1 MAKSE
6 GEVRVSLV
14 EGTFF
19 ETLPTSDLLREVW
32 RQLLL
37 ESGLPMEKT
46 EEVVANLGSLG
57 REEIAISRHISGAS
71 IKPRLRIMS
80 EVEKEGNPHTYGE
93 IPARTVNLVVK
104 PAVVEESSPETD
116 WLSQSVAW
124 FQGQVRKEG
133 VVVHHADYHSIVL
146 AFGWGGD
153 SLLHSLHPPPSKRQA
168 PCGAV
173 STIG

>member
-133 VVVHHADYHSIVL
+133 VVVHHADHHSIVL
-146 AFGWGGD
+146 AFGGEVIPFSIRCIHHLRNGRH
-153 SLLHSLHPPPSKRQA
+153 LVVQYQ
-168 PCGAV
+168 
-173 STIG
+173 I